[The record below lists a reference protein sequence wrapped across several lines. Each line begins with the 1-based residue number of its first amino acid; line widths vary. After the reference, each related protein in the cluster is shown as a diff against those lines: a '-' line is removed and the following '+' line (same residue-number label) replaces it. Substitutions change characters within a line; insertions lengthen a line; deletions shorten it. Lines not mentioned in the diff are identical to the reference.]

1 MPNVPV
7 SGNGEPV
14 EVAVGAGPAADMSSV
29 LAWALSQLADGRC
42 EGSLASAAEISGT
55 SGAGTPVRSA
65 RPDTMR

>member
-1 MPNVPV
+1 
-7 SGNGEPV
+7 
-14 EVAVGAGPAADMSSV
+14 MSSA

-65 RPDTMR
+65 RPETMR